1 MKRYWW
7 KEGVV
12 YQIYPRSFY
21 DSNGDGIGDLRGII
35 QKLDYIEKLGVN
47 IIWLTPVY
55 TSPNDD
61 NGYDIS
67 NYQDIMDE
75 FGTMSDWEELL
86 EKLHQRGIKLIMDL
100 VVNHSS
106 DEHAWFLESR
116 SSKDNPYRDYY
127 IWRKGKDGKAP
138 NNWASIF
145 EGSAW
150 EYDEITEEYYLH
162 LFSKKQPDLNWE
174 NKAVR
179 REVYNMMIW
188 WLEKGIDG
196 FRMDVINLL
205 SKVLGLPNVETDQE
219 GPVPAM
225 QYFAN
230 GPKIHEYL
238 QEMNREVL
246 SKYEIMTVGETP
258 YVNLEH
264 GYLYSGEDRQELNM
278 IFQFEH
284 MGIDQGAEG
293 FWSVCEWKLPDLKQ
307 IMSRWQT
314 ELHGKAWNSLYLNNH
329 DMPRMVSRFGND
341 QAYRVESAKMLGTLI
356 HTLQGTP
363 YIYQGEEIGLTN
375 VQFDDLNEYDDVWA
389 FNFYREALKKGKS
402 KEDIMKIIHYK
413 ARDNART
420 PIPWDASEHGGFTT
434 GTPWLKLNPNYK
446 DINVKKALKEENSVF
461 YYYQRLVKLRKEH
474 LVIVYGDYRLLLED
488 DEHIWAYLR
497 TLDHDGLLVVLNFF
511 EDEVDFG
518 LPKEVQ
524 YKEAD
529 LLISNYDVHN
539 PENIEQIHLR
549 PYEARVYKLQL

>member
-55 TSPNDD
+55 KSPNDD

-67 NYQDIMDE
+67 DYQDIMDE

-116 SSKDNPYRDYY
+116 SSKDSPYRDYY
-127 IWRKGKDGKAP
+127 IWRKGKDGNAP

-174 NKAVR
+174 NEAVR

-205 SKVLGLPNVETDQE
+205 SKVPGLPDVETDQE

-246 SKYEIMTVGETP
+246 SKYDIMTVGETP

-284 MGIDQGAEG
+284 MGIDQEAEG
-293 FWSVCEWKLPDLKQ
+293 FWSVREWKLTELKQ
-307 IMSRWQT
+307 IMSGWQT

-341 QAYRVESAKMLGTLI
+341 QTYRVESAKMLGTLL

-375 VQFDDLNEYDDVWA
+375 VQFEDLNEYDDVWA
-389 FNFYREALKKGKS
+389 FNFYREAL
-402 KEDIMKIIHYK
+402 
-413 ARDNART
+413 
-420 PIPWDASEHGGFTT
+420 
-434 GTPWLKLNPNYK
+434 
-446 DINVKKALKEENSVF
+446 
-461 YYYQRLVKLRKEH
+461 
-474 LVIVYGDYRLLLED
+474 
-488 DEHIWAYLR
+488 
-497 TLDHDGLLVVLNFF
+497 
-511 EDEVDFG
+511 
-518 LPKEVQ
+518 
-524 YKEAD
+524 
-529 LLISNYDVHN
+529 
-539 PENIEQIHLR
+539 
-549 PYEARVYKLQL
+549 